1 MARSKLMLARPAPPH
16 PLYVVSTE
24 DAKTTINNVSD

>member
-1 MARSKLMLARPAPPH
+1 MTCSKLMLARPAPP